1 MAPLETWQEAAAC
14 KTLPLEM
21 FFPPAEQEAEAAKA
35 ICSGCTVKEPC
46 LEAALTAG
54 ERFGIWG
61 GLSSDERRNV
71 AARRRAR
78 AATARAAGLDV
89 TLGAR

>member
-1 MAPLETWQEAAAC
+1 MPLSSTWQEEAAC
-14 KTLPLEM
+14 KALPLEM

-35 ICSGCTVKEPC
+35 ICSGCTVREPC
-46 LEAALTAG
+46 LESALAAG
-54 ERFGIWG
+54 DRFGIWG
-61 GLSSDERRNV
+61 GLKSDERLSV

-89 TLGAR
+89 PLGA